1 MKKIAIF
8 IVILGMALSYS
19 CKKDE
24 NKLVNTIFKGQ
35 LVLNGT
41 DEPIEISNEQ
51 PRPKVAIYG
60 EKKDKDN
67 DITIGGAPAAELI
80 ASVEVDEEGKFY
92 LEADLYENDEY
103 TFGVLDIDKSK
114 YLYSVE
120 VDAVWPIRSGLLLL
134 KPGEVNV
141 RNIYVT
147 AAGWVR
153 PRFINSNSDL
163 NNQDVFDYGGGIGS
177 LVSHQFGP
185 YLYGNVDS
193 TFSNAIFQTWG
204 GTYMDGYGEGNPMYN
219 RHYVSAKITRNGVTR
234 DTTIFYSVPPFD
246 TTVVEIRY

>member
-1 MKKIAIF
+1 MKKIALY

-24 NKLVNTIFKGQ
+24 NKLVHTTFKGQ

-41 DEPIEISNEQ
+41 DEPIEISNEL

-60 EKKDKDN
+60 EKKDNDN
-67 DITIGGAPAAELI
+67 DITIGGAPASELI
-80 ASVEVDEEGKFY
+80 TSVEVDEEGKFY
-92 LEADLYENDEY
+92 LEAELYENDEY

-120 VDAVWPIRSGLLLL
+120 VDAVWPDRSGLLLL
-134 KPGEVNV
+134 KPGELNV

-147 AAGWVR
+147 ASGWVR

-177 LVSHQFGP
+177 PSSGIIVNNFIGSF
-185 YLYGNVDS
+185 DS
-193 TFSNAIFQTWG
+193 IMPWTFKTWG
-204 GTYMDGYGEGNPMYN
+204 GTYMDGYSEGNPMYN

-246 TTVVEIRY
+246 TTIVEIRY

>member
-24 NKLVNTIFKGQ
+24 NKLVHTTFKGQ

-41 DEPIEISNEQ
+41 DEPIEISNELI
-51 PRPKVAIYG
+51 RPKVAIYG
-60 EKKDKDN
+60 KKKDNDN
-67 DITIGGAPAAELI
+67 DITIGGAPASELI
-80 ASVEVDEEGKFY
+80 ASVEVDNEGKFY

-134 KPGEVNV
+134 KPGELNV

-147 AAGWVR
+147 AAGWAI
-153 PRFINSNSDL
+153 PRFINNNSDL
-163 NNQDVFDYGGGIGS
+163 NNNDIFRYLGGIGG
-177 LVSHQFGP
+177 LVHNQSGP
-185 YLYGNVDS
+185 FLYGNID
-193 TFSNAIFQTWG
+193 TIYYEHPFNTWG
-204 GTYMDGYGEGNPMYN
+204 GTYMNGYDEGNPMYN